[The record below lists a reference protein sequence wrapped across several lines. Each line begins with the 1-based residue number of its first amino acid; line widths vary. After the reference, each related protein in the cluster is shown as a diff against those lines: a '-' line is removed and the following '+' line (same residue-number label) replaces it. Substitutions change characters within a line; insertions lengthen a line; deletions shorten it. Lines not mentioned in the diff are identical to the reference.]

1 MTKIVKWKLVAG
13 SKLNQEDA
21 ETKRQEGLAY
31 IERLKEE
38 ENVIS
43 VEETDKEFII
53 KIEE

>member
-13 SKLNQEDA
+13 NKAQQEDS

-31 IERLKEE
+31 IERLKET
-38 ENVIS
+38 ENVVS
-43 VEETDKEFII
+43 VEETEQEFIV

>member
-1 MTKIVKWKLVAG
+1 MKTVKWRLIAG
-13 SKLNQEDA
+13 NKASQEDF

-38 ENVIS
+38 ENVVS
-43 VEETDKEFII
+43 VEQTEQELII